1 MRVGTVTNSV
11 KVFETVNELFEA
23 GKVSPLVQEVFPL
36 EQAVEAHEL
45 SETFHGSG
53 RIVLDVEGQ
62 R

>member
-1 MRVGTVTNSV
+1 
-11 KVFETVNELFEA
+11 VNELFEA